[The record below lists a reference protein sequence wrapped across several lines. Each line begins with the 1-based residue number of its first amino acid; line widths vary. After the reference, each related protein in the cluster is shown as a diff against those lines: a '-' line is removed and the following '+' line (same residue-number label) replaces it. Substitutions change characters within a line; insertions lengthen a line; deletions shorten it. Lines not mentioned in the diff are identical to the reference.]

1 MKCRIVADDYG
12 MSEEINNAIS
22 DLVHRGIVLKVSV
35 MANKYL
41 EYSINDFGGKAE
53 TGLHVNFTT
62 GMKSSGAK
70 NGGKSSLIKL
80 LYLIFTRKLNIDFI
94 LDEVEQQYKEVENK
108 GFKICHLDAHQH
120 IHIIPKVLQSL
131 IICARNKNIDS
142 IRCITMELKYMPFY
156 IISLMRSG
164 FLRQVPKMIFLY
176 SMGGVMKF
184 KLNKAKINFSSNLI
198 LMPLATGGKYEELLK
213 VLLNKFKN
221 ENAELVTHPGLETG
235 SAMPDNYTDGRYI
248 EYRSIVN
255 NM

>member
-164 FLRQVPKMIFLY
+164 FL
-176 SMGGVMKF
+176 